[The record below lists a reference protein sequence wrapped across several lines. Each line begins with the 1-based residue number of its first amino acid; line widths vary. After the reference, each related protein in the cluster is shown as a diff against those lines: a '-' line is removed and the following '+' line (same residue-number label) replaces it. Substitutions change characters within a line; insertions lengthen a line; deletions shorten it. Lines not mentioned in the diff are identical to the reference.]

1 MVHCEQF
8 EKFLIMKK
16 PQKDCLPS
24 RKPWTIFSDKLISSC
39 TPLLFKTTVA
49 TLTHSFTAFLMS
61 IIQHNKYLNMCVY
74 YCKAYAEATGITNY
88 ISKNCTFPFITNT
101 FAFIN
106 QYSILYKKLITILVT
121 HMCVT
126 IISCWCHVLFQ
137 LRSWW
142 KKKIMFSSQI
152 LLFSPFFYFVTI
164 VLKETVKWWEKLS
177 VFSFIQVIGIF
188 SSSFRN

>member
-1 MVHCEQF
+1 
-8 EKFLIMKK
+8 MKK

-126 IISCWCHVLFQ
+126 IISC
-137 LRSWW
+137 
-142 KKKIMFSSQI
+142 
-152 LLFSPFFYFVTI
+152 
-164 VLKETVKWWEKLS
+164 
-177 VFSFIQVIGIF
+177 
-188 SSSFRN
+188 